1 MAGVQ
6 LARPDGLPRY
16 DARRREVLVNRLTK
30 LTATP
35 EWAELLK
42 SKAGRRTPF
51 GGDEFATFLAEEDA
65 RIVPVLKD
73 LGLVKQ

>member
-1 MAGVQ
+1 MTPEGAKVWV
-6 LARPDGLPRY
+6 D
-16 DARRREVLVNRLTK
+16 RLTK

-42 SKAGRRTPF
+42 SKGLEGAYL